1 MKHCLKYILLPLV
14 FALLACENEAYDT
27 GYGPLSDMRADFVE
41 AQTDADAR
49 MASIET
55 DDGERLYLTRAVTV
69 GWMERPDTVYR
80 ALLYYNKVEA
90 DGGAYCAEPLGIM
103 QVLVPPVT
111 DIADVK
117 DGLKADPVDFVSSWK
132 SANGKYLNIELG
144 IKTGAVDGS
153 YGTQTL
159 GLVCLGVDYRA
170 DGTRLVR
177 LALYHDQA
185 GVPEYYTTDAYV
197 SIAVSR
203 LPIEPVAGDEVSID
217 IVTYDGTLTR
227 TFSF

>member
-14 FALLACENEAYDT
+14 FALFACENEAYDT
-27 GYGPLSDMRADFVE
+27 GNGPLSDMRADFVE

-55 DDGERLYLTRAVTV
+55 DAGERLYLTRAVTV

-132 SANGKYLNIELG
+132 SANGKYL
-144 IKTGAVDGS
+144 
-153 YGTQTL
+153 TL
-159 GLVCLGVDYRA
+159 NLASRRA
-170 DGTRLVR
+170 RLTARMARRRSVLYA
-177 LALYHDQA
+177 LALTTGPTARALYA
-185 GVPEYYTTDAYV
+185 SPCTTTRPECQ
-197 SIAVSR
+197 SII
-203 LPIEPVAGDEVSID
+203 P
-217 IVTYDGTLTR
+217 LTH
-227 TFSF
+227 T

>member
-1 MKHCLKYILLPLV
+1 MRHCLKYIFLPLV

-27 GYGPLSDMRADFVE
+27 GDGPLSGMRADFVE
-41 AQTDADAR
+41 ALTDADAH
-49 MASIET
+49 MASVET
-55 DDGERLYLTRAVTV
+55 DDGERLFLTDRVTV

-117 DGLKADPVDFVSSWK
+117 DGVKADPVDFVSSWK
-132 SANGKYLNIELG
+132 SANGKYLNLELG

-159 GLVCLGVDYRA
+159 GLVCLGVDEQS

-203 LPIEPVAGDEVSID
+203 LPIEPAAGDEVSID
-217 IVTYDGTLTR
+217 IETYGGTLTR